1 MSTHWLYIA
10 LLLTVSSIGS
20 AATTDKPATI
30 SFCYIPKA
38 NFPFV
43 LNTKD
48 EPIVSSK
55 PGISLQIIQHLA
67 EKYHFNVVHVRSPWK
82 RCLMQLKQN
91 SIDATFHSVYLQ
103 KRLEF
108 GVYPFKNG
116 QIDTTRKM
124 ISNSFHL
131 FKLKDAP
138 ITWDGVAFENLN
150 GPLGATLG
158 FSIVDTLNN
167 MGIDVVE
174 DFSQEKLLLRV
185 KKEHL
190 AGFVGFYTIAKPLLE
205 KDDRFKDIVMEPI
218 PVETIPMYLMFSK
231 QMQTKYPTFVEE
243 IWNELGDIHSK
254 GLYRQWMQS
263 YFDYDAC
270 SDPDSVSK
278 CVKQLGEY

>member
-1 MSTHWLYIA
+1 MSTHWLSIV
-10 LLLTVSSIGS
+10 LFLLTTSIGS
-20 AATTDKPATI
+20 AAETDKPNTI

-43 LNTKD
+43 LNTQD
-48 EPIVSSK
+48 EPIVTSH
-55 PGISLQIIQHLA
+55 PGISIQIIRHLA
-67 EKYHFNVVHVRSPWK
+67 QKYHFKVIHVRSPWK

-91 SIDATFHSVYLQ
+91 SVDASFHSVYQ
-103 KRLEF
+103 AKRLEF

-116 QIDTTRKM
+116 HIDVSRKM
-124 ISNSFHL
+124 ISNSYHL
-131 FKLKDAP
+131 FKLKDASV
-138 ITWDGVAFENLN
+138 TWNGHSFQNLN

-158 FSIVDTLNN
+158 FSIVDTLNE

-174 DFSQEKLLLRV
+174 DFSLERLLLRV

-190 AGFVGFYTIAKPLLE
+190 AGFIGFYTIAKPLLE
-205 KDDRFKDIVMEPI
+205 EDDRFKDIVMEPI
-218 PVETIPMYLMFSK
+218 PIETIPMYLMFSK
-231 QMQTKYPTFVEE
+231 QMQINYPTFVEQL
-243 IWNELGDIHSK
+243 WNELSVIHEQ

-278 CVKQLGEY
+278 CVKQAGEH